1 MTKYGPLRPGDLVRF
16 RHGEY
21 HNMYGYGLMRA
32 ISTDAMGYTWSVWFP
47 DGEVQAREEEL
58 MLVSSVKHSCNVTKK
73 ETEG

>member
-1 MTKYGPLRPGDLVRF
+1 
-16 RHGEY
+16 
-21 HNMYGYGLMRA
+21 MYGYGLMRA